1 VRPVIYCP
9 FCDVEYAVP
18 VYTDGTRRWYD
29 LHEAQAMAD
38 RHIKSHAVDCTQEI
52 EEWLSNAT

>member
-1 VRPVIYCP
+1 MRPVIYCP

-18 VYTDGTRRWYD
+18 VYTDGTKRWYD

-38 RHIKSHAVDCTQEI
+38 RHIASHTNDTMREI
-52 EEWLSNAT
+52 EDFLNAST